1 MTKPTNPNRASNS
14 HTPNNAHGNGQTL
27 RVALRLWGF
36 DELEVQSW
44 MGELPDLNG
53 TIAWKIS
60 RVRRETDAD
69 IVVHLVKPA
78 RRANDAFCWHS
89 IQANRAVLASYAAGR
104 NEMVLFTGSADE
116 LPKRRSGH
124 WALSGTLS
132 PQAALARLGRLI
144 AASSTHPAGQ
154 DRVVRRD
161 VLRMIAQQLDA
172 E

>member
-1 MTKPTNPNRASNS
+1 MTKPTNPIRTNIS
-14 HTPNNAHGNGQTL
+14 HTPRNNGRTL
-27 RVALRLWGF
+27 SIALRLWGF

-78 RRANDAFCWHS
+78 RRADDVFCWHS

-104 NEMVLFTGSADE
+104 YEMVLFTGSTDE
-116 LPKRRSGH
+116 LLKRRSGH
-124 WALSGTLS
+124 WAISGRLS

-144 AASSTHPAGQ
+144 AASSTRPEGT
-154 DRVVRRD
+154 DGVVRRD